1 MIIPDNIQIDMNT
14 LNQPVTVTPK
24 IKYLAINMIA
34 ANALINTKE
43 IPNFNTILRGLSEKA
58 MIVAKANLSLFLKE

>member
-1 MIIPDNIQIDMNT
+1 MNT

-34 ANALINTKE
+34 ANALINTNE
-43 IPNFNTILRGLSEKA
+43 IPNFNTILKGLSEKA